1 MSSVT
6 TKVYVSSV
14 LIMFPSLS
22 AHPTNFIPSLGFY
35 SDIVDGKYK
44 SRVEFNRGFLIE
56 YYDRICVIRIDFD
69 DDDETINRFK
79 KAKNNIPHLI
89 AVLGEMA
96 LIIGKDGTAYCG
108 LQTLLKKGLAG
119 LSFR

>member
-1 MSSVT
+1 MN
-6 TKVYVSSV
+6 
-14 LIMFPSLS
+14 
-22 AHPTNFIPSLGFY
+22 A
-35 SDIVDGKYK
+35 
-44 SRVEFNRGFLIE
+44 FNDFTEEQQKERRDELE
-56 YYDRICVIRIDFD
+56 DFD

-96 LIIGKDGTAYCG
+96 LIIDKDGTAYCG
-108 LQTLLKKGLAG
+108 LQTLLKKGLDG